1 MPSALTLPLS
11 RLSELFTL
19 LLPRL
24 EGGCVLLL
32 QGEIGSGKTS
42 LVRELLAYSEN
53 LAYSESL
60 APARDS
66 SNAIESSLVSSPT
79 FSLAQ
84 SYESAYFGSIHHYDL
99 YRKSNQEMLELGLL
113 DMLSESGLHCVEWAD
128 ENLRTLLLASGFR
141 TITINITHD
150 NATTRTYRIAHE

>member
-32 QGEIGSGKTS
+32 RGEIGSGKTS
-42 LVRELLAYSEN
+42 LVRELLTYSEN
-53 LAYSESL
+53 L

-66 SNAIESSLVSSPT
+66 SNVIESQSLVSSPT

-128 ENLRTLLLASGFR
+128 ENLRALLLTSGFR
-141 TITINITHD
+141 TITLCITQD
-150 NATTRTYRIAHE
+150 DITTRTYRIAYE

>member
-24 EGGCVLLL
+24 EGGYVLLL

-42 LVRELLAYSEN
+42 LVRALLAYSEN
-53 LAYSESL
+53 LARPHSALDSL
-60 APARDS
+60 QAT
-66 SNAIESSLVSSPT
+66 ESSLVSSPT

-128 ENLRTLLLASGFR
+128 ENLRALLLASGFR
-141 TITINITHD
+141 TLSIHITQD
-150 NATTRTYRIAHE
+150 NATSRTYRIAYE